1 VKLKTEVLRYLKE
14 ADGYL
19 SGQELCERLGVS
31 RTAVWKVIRQLTGEG
46 YEIEAVRNRGYRL
59 GGSDDV
65 FQQTELQSVIRTKT
79 VGQNLVFLEEVDSTN
94 NRAKQLAEAGAP
106 DGTLVIARQQSAGK
120 GRRGKTWESPAAGG
134 IWMSLLLRPAITP
147 DRASMLTLVAALAV
161 AEGIENTCGLSALIK
176 WPNDLVLNKKKIC
189 GILTE
194 MSAEIDC
201 INHVVI
207 GIGINVN
214 IKELPDELKGV
225 ATSLYL
231 ETGKTFPRSLL
242 TAAILQ
248 AWETCYELFL
258 QTMDLSA
265 LLERYHQLLVN
276 RDKEVRVLA
285 PGGAYD
291 GIARGVTATGE
302 LLVEKTDG
310 TMTEV
315 LSGEVSVRGIYDYA

>member
-1 VKLKTEVLRYLKE
+1 MKTEVLRYLKE
-14 ADGYL
+14 TDDYL

-31 RTAVWKVIRQLTGEG
+31 RTAVWKVIRQLTAEG
-46 YEIEAVRNRGYRL
+46 YKIEAVRNRGYRL
-59 GGSDDV
+59 GGSGDV

-79 VGQNLVFLEEVDSTN
+79 AGQNLVFLEEVDSTN

-106 DGTLVIARQQSAGK
+106 DGTVVIARQQNAGK
-120 GRRGKTWESPAAGG
+120 GRRGKTWKSPAKGG
-134 IWMSLLLRPAITP
+134 IWMSLLLRPVIAP
-147 DRASMLTLVAALAV
+147 DQASMLTLVAALAV
-161 AEGIENTCGLSALIK
+161 AEGIEKTCGFSVRIK

-194 MSAEIDC
+194 MSTEMEC

-207 GIGINVN
+207 GIGLNVN
-214 IKELPDELKGV
+214 IKEFPDELNGV

-231 ETGKTFPRSLL
+231 ETGKNFPRALL

-248 AWETCYELFL
+248 AWETYYELFL
-258 QTMDLSA
+258 QTRDLSD
-265 LLERYHQLLVN
+265 LLESYHQLLVN

-285 PGGAYD
+285 PGGSYE
-291 GIARGVTATGE
+291 GIARGITATGE
-302 LLVEKTDG
+302 LLVEKKDG

-315 LSGEVSVRGIYDYA
+315 LSGEVSVRGIYDFV